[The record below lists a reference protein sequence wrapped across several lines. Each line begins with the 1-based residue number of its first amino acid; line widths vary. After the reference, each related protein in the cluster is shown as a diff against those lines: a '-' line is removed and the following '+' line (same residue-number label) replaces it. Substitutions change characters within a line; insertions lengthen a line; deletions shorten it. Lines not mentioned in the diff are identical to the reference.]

1 MNVSNF
7 FLGLGWFLIGL
18 ALGAGFVGMI
28 LQRKQREQPPLIYDS
43 IYHDKVLDDIN
54 SRAHTMKH
62 SIIEFDH
69 DIVVDKEKTSKII
82 LMRHPLVMDVRP
94 LMHIPDA
101 DKNNVLIS
109 RLCGIKMRYLEM
121 MDLSDY
127 SKILHEL
134 EKIMK

>member
-1 MNVSNF
+1 MSDVFAMF
-7 FLGLGWFLIGL
+7 FCFVIGFL
-18 ALGAGFVGMI
+18 LGAGFVGML
-28 LQRKQREQPPLIYDS
+28 LQRQQRTHPPLIYDN

-54 SRAHTMKH
+54 SRVATMKH
-62 SIIEFDH
+62 TVIEFDH

-82 LMRHPLVMDVRP
+82 LMRHPLVMDVGP

-127 SKILHEL
+127 TKILHEL